1 MKIASFD
8 IETFPIQAYTWGPK
22 WEANLI
28 KITEHVK
35 LAGFSYKPLGKAV
48 KVYGAPDFKSYEDM
62 VTALW
67 EVFDEY
73 DVLIAHNGKQFD
85 IKQSNV
91 FFIDVGL
98 APPSPYHILDT
109 KLVAKRYFRFPSN
122 SLNDLSDFFKVGQ
135 KLDTGGA
142 NLWFDCM
149 AGKPEAW
156 AKMKKYN
163 RQDVILLEAIYL
175 KMRPWMTNHP
185 NFQAKSRQEA
195 HCPNCTG
202 SDFQKRGYGVNRKG
216 KYPRY
221 QCACGAWFSGPVD
234 NSPGTS
240 KIVKC
245 KSPYSSK
252 EVVLQK

>member
-1 MKIASFD
+1 MKIVSFD

-48 KVYGAPDFKSYEDM
+48 KVFGAPDFKTYEDM
-62 VTALW
+62 VKALW
-67 EVFDEY
+67 DVFDEY
-73 DVLIAHNGKQFD
+73 DVLIAHNGKSFD

-142 NLWFDCM
+142 DLWFDCM

-185 NFQAKSRQEA
+185 VFHIEKKEL
-195 HCPNCTG
+195 NCTNCG
-202 SDFQKRGYGVNRKG
+202 EQDYIKRGYGVNRRG

-234 NSPGTS
+234 NTTTAKRVQPQ
-240 KIVKC
+240 V
-245 KSPYSSK
+245 PVLSS
-252 EVVLQK
+252 